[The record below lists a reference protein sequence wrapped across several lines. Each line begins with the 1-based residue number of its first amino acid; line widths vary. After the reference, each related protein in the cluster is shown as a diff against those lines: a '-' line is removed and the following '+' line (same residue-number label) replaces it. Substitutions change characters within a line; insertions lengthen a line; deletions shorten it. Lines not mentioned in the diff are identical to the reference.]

1 MTNNQIIAEYLG
13 WKLTYVK
20 NEYINYWEFQNHNY
34 LDDEGLPDT
43 DDLLGFCE
51 EYSQLPYNNSWNY
64 FMDCMKQINKDFEE
78 HLGNY
83 TDQLWKSY
91 DLLRTKVANVDL
103 EEANEQAVLFIN
115 ELNRI
120 KNENR
125 ENKH

>member
-20 NEYINYWEFQNHNY
+20 NEYVNYWEFQNHNN
-34 LDDEGLPDT
+34 LDEEGLPDT
-43 DDLLGFCE
+43 DDLLGFCA
-51 EYSQLPYNNSWNY
+51 EYSQLPYNSSWNY
-64 FMDCMKQINKDFEE
+64 FMDCMTKINSDFE
-78 HLGNY
+78 LLDSC
-83 TDQLWKSY
+83 TDDLWHIY

-103 EEANEQAVLFIN
+103 EAANEQAVLFIN